1 MATAHRRRRDLIASR
16 RPVAEEGEEGGEDYN
31 HELDD
36 SLSDDSGLSEDEEE
50 EEDDEEDEDPSEDE
64 EEEGKVTVGEE
75 VLKNMGQITIGRP
88 PVREVTSERTNATA
102 QRAVRPTVSQRN
114 GPSKSSLG
122 ASRPG
127 TTDTDFML
135 NGLKIDDQAAEE
147 WSGVDF
153 DEIGDEE
160 AAPARISS
168 TESAAI
174 KPVVLARPP
183 EKTQQQPVRH
193 ETPFERRRREH
204 EEYKKRRDADPAF
217 VPNRGSFFMHDH
229 RHQGGGS
236 NGFKPFGRGVRG
248 GRGGMFGSGMGFGR
262 YDTWSHLEF
271 YPHCFHTDMYS
282 YRDAS
287 PEPVETTWKHDG
299 FEELLAAE
307 RPKVDPQPPARPQ
320 PPPRQEPLRKAAPK
334 NERPTIQIIVNL
346 PGMKFPITFSEVP
359 HRTHLRLP
367 YHRPPL
373 RRDKPVRISIP
384 DQPIKY
390 IYPHHNRSF
399 VFIPRAMRPGGSGF
413 TGGGTLPAVRRG
425 GLHRGS
431 TRSIYAGSVATQSA
445 AMSRRSSFQP
455 DTTVQPASPAQ
466 AQAPTDPPPPPPPEN
481 QGSPL
486 TTEQHESTEE
496 PPVKPVVKLPPP
508 TEPLPKQLPDLSNQT
523 NHVPSSPANKPA
535 ALITVKPPLSYPT
548 PVPPI
553 HDARGTPVIPMHQ
566 PRPQKTVSVADIEA
580 PASNMHYA
588 INSYLPPHPHGYSD
602 MVSGTATPTHGYLSN
617 VYTHSRHPPYQS
629 QPPTAGT
636 PLSQLPDR
644 AVHAQPFQP
653 NCNSVPYAPMHYYP
667 SPQAPTH
674 VHPGHTH
681 PHHASHTAMY
691 HQSPPT
697 YTASPQYIASPLPN
711 GTPTAYHS
719 VQVQQPQQ
727 TIAQESGGT
736 VYFYDPSTYYA
747 AYVAAQGTYG
757 APLTPAPEQGM
768 GVPNGGTVY
777 YYPPQEGVYY
787 Q

>member
-1 MATAHRRRRDLIASR
+1 M
-16 RPVAEEGEEGGEDYN
+16 AEEGEEGGEDYN
-31 HELDD
+31 HELDE

-50 EEDDEEDEDPSEDE
+50 EEDEDEDLSEDE
-64 EEEGKVTVGEE
+64 EEEEGKAVVVEE
-75 VLKNMGQITIGRP
+75 VVKSVGQITIERP
-88 PVREVTSERTNATA
+88 PAREVTSGKTT
-102 QRAVRPTVSQRN
+102 QRAGLPPASQTNRS
-114 GPSKSSLG
+114 SKSSLK
-122 ASRPG
+122 ASGPG

-135 NGLKIDDQAAEE
+135 NGLKIADQVAVE
-147 WSGVDF
+147 VDF
-153 DEIGDEE
+153 DDEGAVPE
-160 AAPARISS
+160 RISPN
-168 TESAAI
+168 ESASI
-174 KPVVLARPP
+174 KPILLARPP

-204 EEYKKRRDADPAF
+204 EEYKKKRDADPAF
-217 VPNRGSFFMHDH
+217 VPNRGAFFMHDH

-236 NGFKPFGRGVRG
+236 NGFKPFGRGGRG
-248 GRGGMFGSGMGFGR
+248 ARGGMFGRGMGFGR
-262 YDTWSHLEF
+262 WDHTELYSLS
-271 YPHCFHTDMYS
+271 FHTNIYN

-307 RPKVDPQPPARPQ
+307 RPKVDTQPPVRPQ
-320 PPPRQEPLRKAAPK
+320 PPPRQEPLRKAAPT

-390 IYPHHNRSF
+390 IYPHHSRSF

-413 TGGGTLPAVRRG
+413 IGGGIPPAVKRG
-425 GLHRGS
+425 GLHRGP

-455 DTTVQPASPAQ
+455 DTTTKPASPAQ
-466 AQAPTDPPPPPPPEN
+466 AQTSASPPPPPSPEN
-481 QGSPL
+481 QESL
-486 TTEQHESTEE
+486 ITTEQHQPTEE
-496 PPVKPVVKLPPP
+496 LPDKPVVKLPLS
-508 TEPLPKQLPDLSNQT
+508 TEPPPKQPTDLSNQISYAT
-523 NHVPSSPANKPA
+523 SSPANKPA
-535 ALITVKPPLSYPT
+535 APVTVKPPPSYPT

-553 HDARGTPVIPMHQ
+553 HDARGTPIIPMHQ
-566 PRPQKTVSVADIEA
+566 PRPQKTVSVADIET

-588 INSYLPPHPHGYSD
+588 TNSYLPPHPHGYPD
-602 MVSGTATPTHGYLSN
+602 MNNGTATPTNGYPN
-617 VYTHSRHPPYQS
+617 NIYTHSRHPSYQS
-629 QPPTAGT
+629 QPPTTGT

-653 NCNSVPYAPMHYYP
+653 NCNSVPYAQTHYYP
-667 SPQAPTH
+667 SPQAPAH
-674 VHPGHTH
+674 VHPAHAH
-681 PHHASHTAMY
+681 PHHATHTAMY
-691 HQSPPT
+691 HQPPPA
-697 YTASPQYIASPLPN
+697 YTASPQYAASPLPN
-711 GTPTAYHS
+711 GAPAAYHN
-719 VQVQQPQQ
+719 VPAQQPQQ

-747 AYVAAQGTYG
+747 YIAAQGAYG

-768 GVPNGGTVY
+768 GVPSGGTVY
-777 YYPPQEGVYY
+777 YYPPQGTVFY

>member
-1 MATAHRRRRDLIASR
+1 MATVHRRRRDLIASR
-16 RPVAEEGEEGGEDYN
+16 RPVAEEGEEGGEDCN

-50 EEDDEEDEDPSEDE
+50 EDEEEDEDEDLSEDDEE
-64 EEEGKVTVGEE
+64 EGKSAVVEEAVTSV
-75 VLKNMGQITIGRP
+75 GQITIERRP
-88 PVREVTSERTNATA
+88 TGGVASGKTDGTA
-102 QRAVRPTVSQRN
+102 QRAAHPPASQTNGSSRP
-114 GPSKSSLG
+114 SLR
-122 ASRPG
+122 ASGPG

-135 NGLKIDDQAAEE
+135 KGLKIDDQVAAEE
-147 WSGVDF
+147 VVGPD
-153 DEIGDEE
+153 DEGAVPE
-160 AAPARISS
+160 RIPS
-168 TESAAI
+168 TEPAPI

-183 EKTQQQPVRH
+183 KKTQQQSVRH
-193 ETPFERRRREH
+193 ETLFERRRREH
-204 EEYKKRRDADPAF
+204 EEYKKKRDADPAF
-217 VPNRGSFFMHDH
+217 VPNRGAFFMHDH

-236 NGFKPFGRGVRG
+236 NGFKPFGRGGRG
-248 GRGGMFGSGMGFGR
+248 GRGAMFGRGMPFGR
-262 YDTWSHLEF
+262 YGIWIHTEF
-271 YPHCFHTDMYS
+271 YSLGFQTNIYN
-282 YRDAS
+282 YRDIL

-307 RPKVDPQPPARPQ
+307 RPKVDPQPPVRPQ
-320 PPPRQEPLRKAAPK
+320 PPPRQEPLRRAAPT

-413 TGGGTLPAVRRG
+413 IGGGIPPAVRRG
-425 GLHRGS
+425 GLHRGP
-431 TRSIYAGSVATQSA
+431 TRSIYAGSIATQSA

-455 DTTVQPASPAQ
+455 DTTTQPASPAQ
-466 AQAPTDPPPPPPPEN
+466 ALSTDSLPPPPPEN
-481 QGSPL
+481 QENQELST
-486 TTEQHESTEE
+486 TTEQHESTQKL
-496 PPVKPVVKLPPP
+496 PKKPVVKLPPS
-508 TEPLPKQLPDLSNQT
+508 TEPLPKKLIDPT
-523 NHVPSSPANKPA
+523 NHAPSSPANKPA
-535 ALITVKPPLSYPT
+535 APVTVKPPPSYPT

-553 HDARGTPVIPMHQ
+553 HDARGTPIIPMHQ
-566 PRPQKTVSVADIEA
+566 PRPQKTVSVADIET
-580 PASNMHYA
+580 PVSSMHYA
-588 INSYLPPHPHGYSD
+588 TNSYLPPHPHGYPDINNGS
-602 MVSGTATPTHGYLSN
+602 ATPTNGYPN
-617 VYTHSRHPPYQS
+617 NIYTHSRHPSYQS
-629 QPPTAGT
+629 QPPTTGT

-653 NCNSVPYAPMHYYP
+653 NCNSVPYAPTHYYP
-667 SPQAPTH
+667 SPQAPEH
-674 VHPGHTH
+674 VHPAHAH
-681 PHHASHTAMY
+681 PHHATHTAMY
-691 HQSPPT
+691 HQPPPA
-697 YTASPQYIASPLPN
+697 YTASPQYVASPLPN

-719 VQVQQPQQ
+719 APAQQPQQ

-747 AYVAAQGTYG
+747 AYVAAQGAYG

-768 GVPNGGTVY
+768 GVPSGGTVY
-777 YYPPQEGVYY
+777 YYPPQGTVYY